1 MGGPKLASDKP
12 KWRSMTSF
20 LKRPF
25 IGVDH
30 TTGWCDRRVLAQR
43 INVHASA
50 GTSAVSFV
58 DEDNSQDQ
66 DMQVGDD
73 CEEYAEV

>member
-30 TTGWCDRRVLAQR
+30 TTGWYGRWVLAQR
-43 INVHASA
+43 RKVHASA

-58 DEDNSQDQ
+58 GEDNFQDQ
-66 DMQVGDD
+66 GMQVGDD

>member
-1 MGGPKLASDKP
+1 M
-12 KWRSMTSF
+12 
-20 LKRPF
+20 
-25 IGVDH
+25 
-30 TTGWCDRRVLAQR
+30 LAQKA
-43 INVHASA
+43 NKDSHASA

-58 DEDNSQDQ
+58 DEDNSQDH